1 MRLQRWMML
10 VILPA
15 LGPAMASYAQNG
27 YVGAPPAA
35 TRVEAIDDPTLGMTA
50 YSVTVPAKWHF
61 AGTMIQGT
69 SCSPVAFPVF
79 RGTSPD
85 GLTVTEMLPR
95 MDWAWQEGPGA
106 EPTRDANHDCLPLEE
121 YLHVQDFLKAVARM
135 MGVEYVGETP
145 IPAAELEKIQETF
158 QRNKAAN
165 EARYRANGMEPPD
178 TRREDGQ
185 AFVRYT
191 NGSFSM
197 KGLLNASTYCSA
209 KNLRRPPGFRG
220 PPYTAYQCTA
230 TVHYVR
236 APEAQLDATL
246 EMLKVEHAGE
256 KQEDAWTQAWN
267 TRLQQQ
273 TQQNIAMINQMGQ
286 QSMRNIQAMS
296 QASMAA
302 QAASHQQFM
311 RSQATNQM
319 LHEQFLGTMQRGTD
333 MSMARANQA
342 MQARSTSASNV
353 VDYALN
359 QQTVRDPNTGQI
371 SKVSSANTYTWL
383 DKTGKVGYQT
393 SDGLAN
399 PNGVLPGTWTRQVV
413 VNGDGTAR

>member
-1 MRLQRWMML
+1 
-10 VILPA
+10 
-15 LGPAMASYAQNG
+15 
-27 YVGAPPAA
+27 
-35 TRVEAIDDPTLGMTA
+35 
-50 YSVTVPAKWHF
+50 
-61 AGTMIQGT
+61 
-69 SCSPVAFPVF
+69 
-79 RGTSPD
+79 
-85 GLTVTEMLPR
+85 
-95 MDWAWQEGPGA
+95 
-106 EPTRDANHDCLPLEE
+106 
-121 YLHVQDFLKAVARM
+121 
-135 MGVEYVGETP
+135 
-145 IPAAELEKIQETF
+145 
-158 QRNKAAN
+158 
-165 EARYRANGMEPPD
+165 
-178 TRREDGQ
+178 
-185 AFVRYT
+185 VRYT